1 MAEPKVAI
9 IMSTTRAMRFGE
21 KPARWIHS
29 IAATRG
35 DNPRIPAVLKNALD
49 YSYRERNRK
58 GVAFVGYGG
67 VGAARAIDQLRLV
80 CVELQMVPTRTGAHF
95 QGGDF
100 LAVWQKG
107 KDITELFGS
116 REERTRHPRRASMVG
131 ERAHGRACNPSAA
144 PPVAA

>member
-1 MAEPKVAI
+1 
-9 IMSTTRAMRFGE
+9 MRFPCPRASGSVWCDLHE
-21 KPARWIHS
+21 PNRCTGFITFLILVGRQNGRAESSDHHEHDPGNAFWREAREMDS
-29 IAATRG
+29 LDRG

-107 KDITELFGS
+107 KD
-116 REERTRHPRRASMVG
+116 
-131 ERAHGRACNPSAA
+131 
-144 PPVAA
+144 

>member
-1 MAEPKVAI
+1 
-9 IMSTTRAMRFGE
+9 
-21 KPARWIHS
+21 
-29 IAATRG
+29 
-35 DNPRIPAVLKNALD
+35 
-49 YSYRERNRK
+49 
-58 GVAFVGYGG
+58 VGYGG

-95 QGGDF
+95 QVRFSGGM
-100 LAVWQKG
+100 AKG